1 MWSAARFSLAGI
13 FAFFLAASAAVA
25 GPALLVEPT
34 TGLVLYAEDADV
46 PWRPAS
52 LTKLM
57 TAYLTFEAIRDGRL
71 SPEDTV
77 TCTQHSQNQ
86 PPSRLGM
93 PVGATLKVDLAVKA
107 LIVKSANDV
116 ATMLAEKIG
125 GTEANFVDMMN
136 KTAKRLG
143 MTNTRFVN
151 PNGLPVF
158 SAENVEAPEQSI
170 TSARDM
176 GILASMILK
185 EFPQYAD
192 IFAMTEVKIGNKIVG
207 THNGLLKSY
216 EGADGM
222 KTGFICAAGYNVV
235 ASATR
240 NGRHLVAVV
249 LGENSGAA
257 RTIRAAGLFEH
268 GFEIYSWKAVLA
280 PTLMAWPVSTPEG
293 AKAPDLRNIVCSG
306 KRPGTKGKKGRRPR
320 LQPGHRSPGAGK
332 PGRRGRPH
340 ADAAPALIRPAAKQG

>member
-77 TCTQHSQNQ
+77 TCTQHAQSQ

-116 ATMLAEKIG
+116 ALMLADKIG
-125 GTEANFVDMMN
+125 GSEEAFVAMMN
-136 KTAKRLG
+136 ETAKRLG
-143 MTNTRFVN
+143 MTNTHFVN
-151 PNGLPVF
+151 PNGLP
-158 SAENVEAPEQSI
+158 
-170 TSARDM
+170 
-176 GILASMILK
+176 
-185 EFPQYAD
+185 
-192 IFAMTEVKIGNKIVG
+192 
-207 THNGLLKSY
+207 
-216 EGADGM
+216 
-222 KTGFICAAGYNVV
+222 
-235 ASATR
+235 
-240 NGRHLVAVV
+240 
-249 LGENSGAA
+249 
-257 RTIRAAGLFEH
+257 LF
-268 GFEIYSWKAVLA
+268 
-280 PTLMAWPVSTPEG
+280 VSE
-293 AKAPDLRNIVCSG
+293 
-306 KRPGTKGKKGRRPR
+306 
-320 LQPGHRSPGAGK
+320 
-332 PGRRGRPH
+332 
-340 ADAAPALIRPAAKQG
+340 

>member
-1 MWSAARFSLAGI
+1 MLNTARLFWALALAI
-13 FAFFLAASAAVA
+13 LAAISPSAA
-25 GPALLVEPT
+25 GPALLVEPS
-34 TGLVLYAEDADV
+34 TGLVLYAEDADL

-57 TAYLTFEAIRDGRL
+57 TAYIAFEAIRDGKL

-77 TCTQHSQNQ
+77 MCTQHAQNQ

-93 PVGATLKVDLAVKA
+93 PVGGQLKVDLAVKA

-116 ATMLAEKIG
+116 AVMLAEKIG
-125 GTEANFVDMMN
+125 GTEENFVDMMN

-151 PNGLPVF
+151 PHGLPMF
-158 SAENVEAPEQSI
+158 AAENVEAPDQSV

-176 GILASMILK
+176 GILASMLLK
-185 EFPQYAD
+185 EFPQRAE
-192 IFAMTEVKIGNKIVG
+192 IFAMTEVKIGNRMVA

-222 KTGFICAAGYNVV
+222 KTGFICAAGYNLV

-249 LGENSGAA
+249 LGENSGSA

-268 GFEIYSWKAVLA
+268 GFEIYPWKAVLA
-280 PTLMAWPVSTPEG
+280 PTLTTWPVATPEG
-293 AKAPDLRNIVCSG
+293 AKPPDLRNIVCNGGRFAGKQRRG
-306 KRPGTKGKKGRRPR
+306 KRPKLK
-320 LQPGHRSPGAGK
+320 PGHRSPAAGK
-332 PGRRGRPH
+332 RRRPR
-340 ADAAPALIRPAAKQG
+340 ADAAPATSGAAARPG